1 MTKRDFFIPKMFY
14 RMLIPSVIS
23 SFGFALADMADAL
36 VVGSR
41 LGETGLAATSL
52 ALPVYMLIN
61 LFMDGFGIGGSV
73 YFSQKL
79 GEGDTEQARN
89 CFNRTWTAVLAFG
102 LIIAAVINI
111 FPQQC
116 LGLLGTVPSDGEVY
130 TACLDYI
137 RIVALGAP
145 LLMLNVVFANFLR
158 NDNNAKLASVGFL
171 IGNTC
176 DILLNIV
183 FVIFLDLGT
192 KGAALS
198 TVTGSLIAV
207 IIYMPGIIGNKAEV
221 IKIQRFV
228 PNLRQ
233 VMRFFRTGFS
243 TSSKHLLQLVFFL
256 VINRLLMEK
265 SGESGVAVFDIVY
278 NVSFFTTYLYEG
290 ISEAAQP
297 LVSTF
302 TGENNESDCKY
313 VLHLS
318 KIWALILGFFV
329 TVLIAVF
336 AKGISAFFGISESL
350 ISESCAAVRIYCI
363 GFAFAALNIINEKY
377 YQSKDIFLPSFIIV
391 LMREFALLIPC
402 AIILSEFDFP
412 AIWFMYPLTEFMTSV
427 IFALTRR
434 FTVKKTEY
442 DQSRILRIMI
452 DNSQDSIESAL
463 SQSRSFCESLGADTK
478 QEFAVTLVI
487 EEICMSIIRN
497 AMKNMPGGKIR
508 ITLNALENGDFA
520 LNILDNAVEFNPFS
534 FMTKKIKNENDF
546 DIDEI
551 GMTMIKSKTKK
562 FMYRKSSGF
571 NSLSVRI

>member
-102 LIIAAVINI
+102 LITAAVINI

-158 NDNNAKLASVGFL
+158 NDNNAKLAYVGFL

-207 IIYMPGIIGNKAEV
+207 IIYMPGIIGNKAGV

-265 SGESGVAVFDIVY
+265 SGESGVAVFDIVS

-363 GFAFAALNIINEKY
+363 SFAFAALNIINEKY
-377 YQSKDIFLPSFIIV
+377 YQSKHIFLPSFIIV
-391 LMREFALLIPC
+391 LMREFALFIPC

-551 GMTMIKSKTKK
+551 SMTMIKSKTKK

>member
-14 RMLIPSVIS
+14 RLLVPSVIS

-41 LGETGLAATSL
+41 LGETGLAAISL

-79 GEGDTEQARN
+79 GEGDTEQARS

-111 FPQQC
+111 FPRQC

-158 NDNNAKLASVGFL
+158 NDNNAKLASAGFL

-207 IIYMPGIIGNKAEV
+207 IIYMPGIIGNKAGV
-221 IKIQRFV
+221 IKIRRFV
-228 PNLRQ
+228 PDLRQ

-350 ISESCAAVRIYCI
+350 LSESCAAVRIYCI

-402 AIILSEFDFP
+402 ALILAKFDLP
-412 AIWFMYPLTEFMTSV
+412 AIWFMYPLNEFLTSV
-427 IFALTRR
+427 IFAITRR

-442 DQSRILRIMI
+442 DRNRILRIMI
-452 DNSQDSIESAL
+452 DNSENSIENAL
-463 SQSRSFCESLGADTK
+463 SQSRSFCESLGAGAK

-497 AMKNMPGGKIR
+497 AMKNMPDGKIR

-534 FMTKKIKNENDF
+534 FMTKKIKDENDF

-551 GMTMIKSKTKK
+551 SMAMIKSKTKK

>member
-137 RIVALGAP
+137 RIVVLGAP

-207 IIYMPGIIGNKAEV
+207 IIYMPGIIGNKAGV

-243 TSSKHLLQLVFFL
+243 TSSKHLLQLEFFL
-256 VINRLLMEK
+256 VMNRLLMEK
-265 SGESGVAVFDIVY
+265 S
-278 NVSFFTTYLYEG
+278 
-290 ISEAAQP
+290 
-297 LVSTF
+297 
-302 TGENNESDCKY
+302 
-313 VLHLS
+313 
-318 KIWALILGFFV
+318 
-329 TVLIAVF
+329 
-336 AKGISAFFGISESL
+336 
-350 ISESCAAVRIYCI
+350 
-363 GFAFAALNIINEKY
+363 
-377 YQSKDIFLPSFIIV
+377 
-391 LMREFALLIPC
+391 
-402 AIILSEFDFP
+402 
-412 AIWFMYPLTEFMTSV
+412 
-427 IFALTRR
+427 
-434 FTVKKTEY
+434 
-442 DQSRILRIMI
+442 
-452 DNSQDSIESAL
+452 
-463 SQSRSFCESLGADTK
+463 
-478 QEFAVTLVI
+478 
-487 EEICMSIIRN
+487 
-497 AMKNMPGGKIR
+497 
-508 ITLNALENGDFA
+508 
-520 LNILDNAVEFNPFS
+520 
-534 FMTKKIKNENDF
+534 
-546 DIDEI
+546 
-551 GMTMIKSKTKK
+551 
-562 FMYRKSSGF
+562 
-571 NSLSVRI
+571 

>member
-102 LIIAAVINI
+102 LITAAVINI

-207 IIYMPGIIGNKAEV
+207 IIYMPGIIGNKAGV

-363 GFAFAALNIINEKY
+363 SFAFAALNIINEKY

-391 LMREFALLIPC
+391 LMREFALFIPC

-551 GMTMIKSKTKK
+551 SMTMIKSKTKK

-571 NSLSVRI
+571 NSLSVKI

>member
-1 MTKRDFFIPKMFY
+1 MTKKDFFIPKMFY

-41 LGETGLAATSL
+41 LGETGLAAISL

-79 GEGDTEQARN
+79 GEGDTEQARS

-111 FPQQC
+111 FPGQC

-130 TACLDYI
+130 TACRDYI
-137 RIVALGAP
+137 KIISLGAP

-158 NDNNAKLASVGFL
+158 NDNNAKLASAGFL

-207 IIYMPGIIGNKAEV
+207 IIYMPGIVGSKAGV

-228 PNLRQ
+228 PDLRQ

-302 TGENNESDCKY
+302 TGENNESDCRY
-313 VLHLS
+313 VLRLS
-318 KIWALILGFFV
+318 KKWALILGFLV
-329 TVLIAVF
+329 TALIAVF

-350 ISESCAAVRIYCI
+350 LSESSAAVRIYCT

-377 YQSKDIFLPSFIIV
+377 YQSRDIFLPSFIIV

-402 AIILSEFDFP
+402 ALILSEFDFP
-412 AIWFMYPLTEFMTSV
+412 AIWFMYPLTELLTSV
-427 IFALTRR
+427 IFAITRR

-442 DQSRILRIMI
+442 DQNRILRIMI
-452 DNSQDSIESAL
+452 DNAQDSIENAL
-463 SQSRSFCESLGADTK
+463 SQSRSFCESLGADAK
-478 QEFAVTLVI
+478 QKFAVTLVI

-497 AMKNMPGGKIR
+497 AMKNMPDGKIR

-551 GMTMIKSKTKK
+551 SMAMIKSKTKK